1 MKKTISISIL
11 VLLIICC
18 FIPIFNSD
26 KDKTDEKKDQTTYQQ
41 GYIQGKDIYEQ
52 FECVGQKQ
60 SQACMGGNGGV
71 TLVYCQQTKS
81 GGWVAWVGNRYIYTD
96 KDVGAQSIL
105 NTAIGKFILPL
116 QGLGS

>member
-1 MKKTISISIL
+1 MKRIISFSIL
-11 VLLIICC
+11 ALTIICC
-18 FIPIFNSD
+18 LIPLFGSEND
-26 KDKTDEKKDQTTYQQ
+26 KKEENEDKTTYQQ

-60 SQACMGGNGGV
+60 SQSCVGGNGGV

-81 GGWVAWVGNRYIYTD
+81 GGWVAWAGNRYIYTD

-105 NTAIGKFILPL
+105 NKATVEFVTPL